1 MKSKQGLTTMIIP
14 AKIQNMYFKIFNKYF
29 TLGVYKDK
37 NVWYNNPMYFK
48 KLKKFFKKYL

>member
-1 MKSKQGLTTMIIP
+1 MIKAIE
-14 AKIQNMYFKIFNKYF
+14 KKYF
-29 TLGVYKDK
+29 NLYSKYFHLGVVFNK